1 MKWFNNLSVL
11 VRLLAGFI
19 FVAILAALVGV
30 VGISNLNNIAK
41 ADMDLYKKATLSV
54 QYAGSIA
61 TMYQKQRVYLRDIL
75 RTNDTAV
82 MRKSKEGIKVLE
94 GEVKKELALYRETT
108 STDEGIAMHKELS
121 SAYDDLVGIVY
132 EIADL
137 SIDNKKKEVDIKM
150 VAPRTLEILARIEK
164 AVNDVLSRNIEFAKE
179 TSIANEKLAKQGT
192 MVMIGVIAGAVVFA
206 LFLGILISV
215 SIKGPISKGLAFAQ
229 KIAAGDFTGRIDL
242 DQKDE
247 LGRLGKALNL
257 AADDLEKMVSD
268 IVVGSQN
275 LTQAIREISAG
286 NENLSQRTTE
296 QASSLEEVASTI
308 EETTASI
315 GANAD
320 NARSANDLSNK
331 TTILAEEGGRVVY
344 EAVNAINEINDAS
357 KKIESIIS
365 VINEISFQTNLL
377 ALNAAV
383 EAARAGE
390 QGRGFAVVA
399 GEVRNLAQRS
409 GSAAKE
415 IGELIK
421 STIVKVDKGTSLSN
435 KSGEAL
441 KEIIE
446 SVKNVGRLVSEINA
460 ASEEQKQGAQQ
471 INVAISELDSM
482 TQQNAGLVEETASA
496 SEEMSNQAQEL
507 LATMEKFK
515 IRNALVDE
523 TAAIRHKEIHLRA
536 ADKMMTKRSAS
547 LTATQAK
554 PSPTK
559 IEHDAERKDISVQG
573 AVPRNQ
579 NEIDTIL
586 SKDGFEQF

>member
-1 MKWFNNLSVL
+1 M
-11 VRLLAGFI
+11 
-19 FVAILAALVGV
+19 
-30 VGISNLNNIAK
+30 
-41 ADMDLYKKATLSV
+41 
-54 QYAGSIA
+54 
-61 TMYQKQRVYLRDIL
+61 
-75 RTNDTAV
+75 
-82 MRKSKEGIKVLE
+82 
-94 GEVKKELALYRETT
+94 
-108 STDEGIAMHKELS
+108 
-121 SAYDDLVGIVY
+121 
-132 EIADL
+132 
-137 SIDNKKKEVDIKM
+137 
-150 VAPRTLEILARIEK
+150 
-164 AVNDVLSRNIEFAKE
+164 
-179 TSIANEKLAKQGT
+179 
-192 MVMIGVIAGAVVFA
+192 
-206 LFLGILISV
+206 
-215 SIKGPISKGLAFAQ
+215 
-229 KIAAGDFTGRIDL
+229 
-242 DQKDE
+242 
-247 LGRLGKALNL
+247 
-257 AADDLEKMVSD
+257 
-268 IVVGSQN
+268 
-275 LTQAIREISAG
+275 
-286 NENLSQRTTE
+286 
-296 QASSLEEVASTI
+296 
-308 EETTASI
+308 
-315 GANAD
+315 
-320 NARSANDLSNK
+320 
-331 TTILAEEGGRVVY
+331 LAEEGGRVVY

-515 IRNALVDE
+515 IRNTLVDE

-547 LTATQAK
+547 LTAAQSK

-559 IEHDAERKDISVQG
+559 IEHDGGRKDVSIQG